1 MIHLKN
7 FRKFLK
13 ITTTLLVAL
22 GIIWGAFSY
31 NNRPMPF
38 EDQPAQANPV
48 EEIAKGAADKVNETA
63 KKPLP
68 DVDFGK
74 FLEDAANKLEEFGE
88 SIPKDNS
95 APVTPGSTNVDLAA
109 VKIGDPRKS
118 GYDRDSFGDAWEDV
132 DNNGCDTR
140 NDILARDLTQ
150 IVRSGSCTVTSG
162 TLADK
167 YTGTTIEFVKGKSK
181 IDIDHVIPLSY
192 AFKQGAGD
200 WTAAQREALANDP
213 ANLSASSATANRSKS
228 DSGPA
233 EWMPTNASYRCEYGK
248 QFASVAVKYDLP
260 ITQADF
266 NTIQSAC
273 R

>member
-1 MIHLKN
+1 MKKFEN
-7 FRKFLK
+7 FVKFAAVFAV
-13 ITTTLLVAL
+13 TL
-22 GIIWGAFSY
+22 GIVWSMFAY

-38 EDQPAQANPV
+38 DGATTKNPV
-48 EEIAKGAADKVNETA
+48 EEIAKDAADKVNEAA
-63 KKPLP
+63 KGPLP
-68 DVDFGK
+68 TIDFGK
-74 FLEDAANKLEEFGE
+74 ILEDAANKIEEFGND
-88 SIPKDNS
+88 SSNPTDS
-95 APVTPGSTNVDLAA
+95 DAPTNVDLSA

-132 DNNGCDTR
+132 DRNGCDTR

-150 IVRSGSCTVTSG
+150 IVRTDNCTVASG
-162 TLADK
+162 ILQDK
-167 YTGTTIEFVKGKSK
+167 YTGETINFVRGKSK
-181 IDIDHVIPLSY
+181 VDIDHVIPLSY
-192 AFKQGAGD
+192 AHRQGASD

-228 DSGPA
+228 DSGPS
-233 EWMPTNASYRCEYGK
+233 EWMPTNSSYRCEYGK
-248 QFASVAVKYDLP
+248 KFAAVAVKYDLP

>member
-1 MIHLKN
+1 MT
-7 FRKFLK
+7 F
-13 ITTTLLVAL
+13 A
-22 GIIWGAFSY
+22 Y
-31 NNRPMPF
+31 NTRPMPF
-38 EDQPAQANPV
+38 EDQPTKNHPV
-48 EEIAKGAADKVNETA
+48 EVAAKDAAEKVNETV
-63 KKPLP
+63 KG
-68 DVDFGK
+68 VSVSDFGK
-74 FLEDAANKLEEFGE
+74 FWEDAASKAKEFGD
-88 SIPKDNS
+88 SFNQDDS
-95 APVTPGSTNVDLAA
+95 APSDSGTATNVDLSA

-132 DNNGCDTR
+132 DRNGCDTR

-150 IVRSGSCTVTSG
+150 IVRTDNCTVASG
-162 TLADK
+162 ILADK
-167 YTGTTIEFVKGKSK
+167 YTGETINFVRGKSK

-233 EWMPTNASYRCEYGK
+233 EWMPTNSSYRCEYGK
-248 QFASVAVKYDLP
+248 KFAAVAVKYDLP
-260 ITQADF
+260 ILQADF
-266 NTIQSAC
+266 NMIQSAC

>member
-1 MIHLKN
+1 MKN
-7 FRKFLK
+7 FKKFSKLT
-13 ITTTLLVAL
+13 ITLLVTL
-22 GIIWGAFSY
+22 GIIWSTFAY
-31 NNRPMPF
+31 NSRPMPF

-48 EEIAKGAADKVNETA
+48 EVIAKDAADKVNETA
-63 KKPLP
+63 KNASAP
-68 DVDFGK
+68 DFGK
-74 FLEDAANKLEEFGE
+74 FLEDAANKVKEFGE

-95 APVTPGSTNVDLAA
+95 APVTPGSTNVDLTA

-132 DNNGCDTR
+132 DHNGCDTR
-140 NDILARDLTQ
+140 NDILARDLTR

-167 YTGTTIEFVKGKSK
+167 YTGTTIDFVKGKSK
-181 IDIDHVIPLSY
+181 VDIDHVIPLSY
-192 AFKQGAGD
+192 AYRQGAGD

-233 EWMPTNASYRCEYGK
+233 EWMPTNISYRCEYGK

>member
-1 MIHLKN
+1 LKVSTI
-7 FRKFLK
+7 LP
-13 ITTTLLVAL
+13 VVL
-22 GIIWGAFSY
+22 GIVWLTFAY
-31 NNRPMPF
+31 NTRPMPF
-38 EDQPAQANPV
+38 GGATQDHPIQAA
-48 EEIAKGAADKVNETA
+48 AKDAAEKVNEVA

-68 DVDFGK
+68 TVDFGK
-74 FLEDAANKLEEFGE
+74 MLEDAANKIEEFG
-88 SIPKDNS
+88 KDSSNPADS
-95 APVTPGSTNVDLAA
+95 GTPTNVDLSA

-132 DNNGCDTR
+132 DRNGCDTR

-150 IVRSGSCTVTSG
+150 IVRTDNCTVASG
-162 TLADK
+162 ILQDK
-167 YTGTTIEFVKGKSK
+167 YTGETINFIRGKSK
-181 IDIDHVIPLSY
+181 VDIDHVIPLSY
-192 AFKQGAGD
+192 AFKQGAGE

-233 EWMPTNASYRCEYGK
+233 EWMPTNSSYRCEYGK
-248 QFASVAVKYDLP
+248 KFAAVAVKYELP

>member
-1 MIHLKN
+1 LKKFEN
-7 FRKFLK
+7 FVKFAAVVAVTLG
-13 ITTTLLVAL
+13 IVWSTFAYNTRPLPFDGATTT
-22 GIIWGAFSY
+22 
-31 NNRPMPF
+31 
-38 EDQPAQANPV
+38 NPV
-48 EEIAKGAADKVNETA
+48 EEIAKDAADKVNETA

-68 DVDFGK
+68 NIDFGK
-74 FLEDAANKLEEFGE
+74 MLEDAASKVEEFGD
-88 SIPKDNS
+88 SLNKDSSNPADS
-95 APVTPGSTNVDLAA
+95 GAPTNVDLSA

-132 DNNGCDTR
+132 DRNGCDTR

-150 IVRSGSCTVTSG
+150 IVRTDNCTVASG
-162 TLADK
+162 ILADK
-167 YTGTTIEFVKGKSK
+167 YTGETINFVRGKSK
-181 IDIDHVIPLSY
+181 VDIDHVIPLSY

-233 EWMPTNASYRCEYGK
+233 EWMPTNSSYHCEYGK
-248 QFASVAVKYDLP
+248 KFAAVAVKYDLP